1 MAKEVSFEIKDKDIA
16 GRICRL
22 KIGEREL
29 ETPTI
34 MPVYSPINPVISP
47 DELWNTFGCRALM
60 TNSYIILKN
69 PKLKEDILKKGIH
82 DYLGFKGIIA
92 TDSGSYQLM
101 EYGNVTVTNREI
113 IEFQENIGSDIAS
126 FLDIPSLPDAYKAR
140 AEEQLD
146 ITLERSKEALDAK
159 FLVNAGVQGSTHLD
173 LRAKA
178 AKELGKDFRL
188 CAVGGIVR
196 LMETYRFSDLVEVI
210 SAVKQNI
217 PANRIV
223 HAFGL
228 GHPMVFSLAVAMGC
242 DLFDS
247 AAYALYAEGMRY
259 LTPAGTLRLEEIS
272 YLPCSCPVCSKHGM
286 GIKDLPQEQIVKE
299 LARHNLYVSM
309 QEINTIKQAIK
320 ENTLW
325 ELVNMRCRAHP
336 QLYKGFLTLL
346 EQEYL
351 AEYDPITKKSAF
363 YYQGKES
370 EKRTEVVNVKKRIE
384 GIESNNKTEI
394 IPFGEVPW
402 ELSDIYPFNSF
413 RDEVEYTGCKITDHR
428 KVRAIMEYQ
437 FGSGAGELIP
447 DKAIIKK
454 SKATKRIRGIYEGGE
469 LIAAVRASDHFII
482 PHETLAQRL
491 HEKFPYPKLRVKID
505 DEAVEFVK
513 EGKSVFAKFVT
524 DIDLDLRAGDEI
536 LVVDKDDKLL
546 RTATLV
552 LAPKEALDYDRGVA
566 AITWQDRSKA

>member
-1 MAKEVSFEIKDKDIA
+1 MLKDVSFEIKDKDIA

-29 ETPTI
+29 ETPAL
-34 MPVYSPINPVISP
+34 MPVYSPIKPLISP
-47 DELWNTFGCRALM
+47 QELWSVFSCRALM

-69 PKLKEDILKKGIH
+69 PQLKEDILKKGIH
-82 DYLGFKGIIA
+82 DYLGFQGIIA

-101 EYGNVTVTNREI
+101 EYGNVTATNKEI

-126 FLDIPSLPDAYKAR
+126 FLDIPSLPDAYKMR

-146 ITLERSKEALDAK
+146 ITLERAKEALDAK
-159 FLVNAGVQGSTHLD
+159 FLVNAGIQGSTHLD
-173 LRAKA
+173 LRERA
-178 AKELGKDFRL
+178 AKELGRDYKL
-188 CAVGGIVR
+188 CAIGGIVR
-196 LMETYRFSDLVEVI
+196 LMETYRFSELVEII
-210 SAVKQNI
+210 STVKQNI
-217 PANRIV
+217 PADRIV

-247 AAYALYAEGMRY
+247 AAYALYAEGLRY
-259 LTPAGTLRLEEIS
+259 LTPTGTLRLEELT
-272 YLPCSCPVCSKHGM
+272 YLPCSCPVCSKHGT
-286 GIKDLPQEQIVKE
+286 GLKELAHEEKVKE
-299 LARHNLYVSM
+299 LARHNLYVSV
-309 QEINTIKQAIK
+309 QEINTIKEAIK

-336 QLYKGFLTLL
+336 QLYKALKKLL

-363 YYQGKES
+363 YYQGAES
-370 EKRTEVVNVKKRIE
+370 EKRTEVVNVKKRLA
-384 GIESNNKTEI
+384 GIESNNKADI
-394 IPFGEVPW
+394 PPFGSVPW

-413 RDEVEYTGCKITDHR
+413 KDDVEYTGCKISDLC
-428 KVRAIMEYQ
+428 KVRAIMDYQ
-437 FGSGAGELIP
+437 FGIGAGELISE
-447 DKAIIKK
+447 KAVIKK
-454 SKATKRIRGIYEGGE
+454 SKATRRIRGIYEGKE

-482 PHETLAQRL
+482 PHEKLAEKL
-491 HEKFPYPKLRVKID
+491 HAKFPYPKLRIKID

-513 EGKSVFAKFVT
+513 DGKSVFAKFVK
-524 DIDLDLRAGDEI
+524 DIDMNLRAGDEA

-546 RTATLV
+546 RTATLMMS
-552 LAPKEALDYDRGVA
+552 PKEALDFDRGVA
-566 AITWQDRSKA
+566 ATVR